1 MLLKIVTLFL
11 VAMVVMAAARTWLR
25 GGRLPGPRGRT
36 DMLARLRCPTC
47 GRIRISDQPGPCAR
61 PDCEYR

>member
-11 VAMVVMAAARTWLR
+11 IFMIVMGAVQKL
-25 GGRLPGPRGRT
+25 LRGRT
-36 DMLARLRCPTC
+36 ERQRKAIDRLRCPVC
-47 GRIRISDQPGPCAR
+47 RRIEIARNPSPCAR